1 MWAAMQLPL
10 ATADAQLAAIEA
22 VTKRSDRL
30 TKRVGACIVG
40 PAVPACFLAYAAIR
54 EVQFALWNINIAY
67 LSVAVAA
74 IVTVAPAIVVARHVC
89 RALVHSRRGEWAKE
103 EARRYGVPVECIMES
118 FGEWA

>member
-1 MWAAMQLPL
+1 MQLPL

-54 EVQFALWNINIAY
+54 EIQFALWNINIAY
-67 LSVAVAA
+67 LSWSLRPGGHPKLSNHTYVLL
-74 IVTVAPAIVVARHVC
+74 VC
-89 RALVHSRRGEWAKE
+89 GMGHTGPSWNRERFR
-103 EARRYGVPVECIMES
+103 
-118 FGEWA
+118 